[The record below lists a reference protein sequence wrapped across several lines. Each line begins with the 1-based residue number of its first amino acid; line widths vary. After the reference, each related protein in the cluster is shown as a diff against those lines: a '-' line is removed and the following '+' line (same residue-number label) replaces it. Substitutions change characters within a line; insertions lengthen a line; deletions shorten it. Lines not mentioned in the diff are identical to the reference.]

1 MSQLEQNQFT
11 DAETTD
17 SRWKPLYKA
26 GGAAALIIVALI
38 PIQSFI
44 FIAYPPPN
52 TVIGYFTLFQNNKI
66 LGLLDLDLLL
76 TVDNVL
82 LILIYL
88 ALYVALK
95 RANESFMAI
104 ALTVGLVGTVLYLV
118 SREATF
124 SMLSLSDQYAAA
136 TTDAQR
142 AMFLAAGQVMLT
154 IYNGTA
160 FDISYVLGGV
170 TILIISFVMLRS
182 NIFSK
187 ATAYV
192 GILMGVL
199 MLVPPTAGTIWLF
212 LSLISLVPTL
222 IWLILIAR
230 RLFQLG
236 QGVPKE
242 EVDYLCSE

>member
-1 MSQLEQNQFT
+1 MMNQVT
-11 DAETTD
+11 NAETAD
-17 SRWKPLYKA
+17 SAWKPLYKV
-26 GGAAALIIVALI
+26 GGIAALIMAVLI

-44 FIAYPPPN
+44 FIAYPPPG
-52 TVIGYFTLFQNNKI
+52 TVIDYFTLFQNNKI

-76 TVDNVL
+76 IVDNVL

-88 ALYVALK
+88 ALYTALR

-104 ALTVGLVGTVLYLV
+104 ALTFGLVGAVLHFA

-124 SMLSLSDQYAAA
+124 TLLSLSDQYAAA

-142 AMFLAAGQVMLT
+142 AMFLAAGQAMLT

-160 FDISYVLGGV
+160 FDMSYVLSGV
-170 TILIISFVMLRS
+170 VLLIISVVMLRG

-187 ATAYV
+187 GTAYV

-199 MLVPPTAGTIWLF
+199 MLVPPTVGTIGLL

-236 QGVPKE
+236 QGVSKE
-242 EVDYLCSE
+242 EAE

>member
-1 MSQLEQNQFT
+1 MMNQVT
-11 DAETTD
+11 NAETAD
-17 SRWKPLYKA
+17 SAWKPLYKV
-26 GGAAALIIVALI
+26 GGIAALIMAVLI

-44 FIAYPPPN
+44 FIAYPPPG
-52 TVIGYFTLFQNNKI
+52 TVIDYFTLFQNNKI

-76 TVDNVL
+76 IVDNVL

-88 ALYVALK
+88 ALYTALR

-104 ALTVGLVGTVLYLV
+104 ALTFGLVGAVLHFA

-124 SMLSLSDQYAAA
+124 TLLSLSDQYAAA

-142 AMFLAAGQVMLT
+142 AMFLAAGQAMLT

-160 FDISYVLGGV
+160 FDMSYVLSGV
-170 TILIISFVMLRS
+170 VLLIISVVMLRG

-187 ATAYV
+187 GTAYV

-199 MLVPPTAGTIWLF
+199 MLVPPTVGTIGLL

-222 IWLILIAR
+222 IWMILIAR

-236 QGVPKE
+236 QGVSKE
-242 EVDYLCSE
+242 EAE

>member
-1 MSQLEQNQFT
+1 MMNQVT
-11 DAETTD
+11 NAETAD
-17 SRWKPLYKA
+17 SAWKPLYKV
-26 GGAAALIIVALI
+26 GGIAALIMAVLI

-44 FIAYPPPN
+44 FIAYPPPG
-52 TVIGYFTLFQNNKI
+52 TVIDYFTLFQNNKI

-76 TVDNVL
+76 IVDNVL

-88 ALYVALK
+88 ALYTALR

-104 ALTVGLVGTVLYLV
+104 ALTFGLVGAVLHFA

-124 SMLSLSDQYAAA
+124 TLLSLSDQYAAA

-142 AMFLAAGQVMLT
+142 AMFLAAGQAMLT

-160 FDISYVLGGV
+160 FDMSYVLSGV
-170 TILIISFVMLRS
+170 VLLIISVVMLRG

-187 ATAYV
+187 GTAYL

-199 MLVPPTAGTIWLF
+199 MLIPPTVGTIGLL

-236 QGVPKE
+236 QGVSKE
-242 EVDYLCSE
+242 EAE